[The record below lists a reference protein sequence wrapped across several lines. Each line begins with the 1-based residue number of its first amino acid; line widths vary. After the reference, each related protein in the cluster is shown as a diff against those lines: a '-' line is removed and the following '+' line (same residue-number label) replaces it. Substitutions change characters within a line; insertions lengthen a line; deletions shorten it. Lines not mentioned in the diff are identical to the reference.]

1 MNTFRFVMR
10 ILSAL
15 LLTTVAA
22 CMGAETGSGNNTQE
36 TCAGPLGAP
45 MNISGIN
52 ALAAC
57 CQAEGGKAH
66 CLADDK
72 VPAEIQ
78 PFVSSCDG
86 GGYCI
91 PDSFLATGAAQPPK
105 TCTAFGGDG
114 ICLSKC
120 IPQVSENAGILKPD
134 VCDNADDLCVPC
146 INPLD
151 GEPTGACDLRTLARC
166 EGEDP
171 TNPVS
176 GGCDDPA
183 TCEYEASCPAV
194 IDPEALPSC
203 GADAH
208 CVDAAL
214 AGDQA
219 AQLAKCDDGV
229 KVCVPDAFL
238 ETGGKFTPITC
249 TSAGGAEGRC
259 LNTVIPQVA
268 AQAGLLPPAI
278 CAASEKCTPC
288 FSPIDGS
295 DTGACKLSCDP
306 GPSQPA
312 TTFASCCDGRAK
324 CVPASSIP
332 DAQEEQLSEQECED
346 DAPGAL
352 CVPNE
357 IIANGPFPACEAD
370 SFILGDYTGV
380 CLSTCLDFGIQGI
393 ALAKGNCQSG
403 FKCAPCEQNGQPT
416 GAPGC
421 PP

>member
-1 MNTFRFVMR
+1 MK
-10 ILSAL
+10 ILGVL
-15 LLTTVAA
+15 LLTFAA
-22 CMGAETGSGNNTQE
+22 CMPSPEPTGGNTQE

-45 MNISGIN
+45 MNLSGIN
-52 ALAAC
+52 ALEAC
-57 CQAEGGKAH
+57 CQAEEGKAH

-78 PFVSSCDG
+78 PFLATCTS

-91 PDSFLATGAAQPPK
+91 PDGFLKTGAAQPPK

-114 ICLSKC
+114 VCLSKC
-120 IPQVSENAGILKPD
+120 IPQVSENAALLRQD
-134 VCDNADDLCVPC
+134 VCDDIDELCVPC
-146 INPLD
+146 ISPLD
-151 GEPTGACDLRTLARC
+151 DMPTGACELRTLARC

-171 TNPVS
+171 GDQAT

-183 TCEYEASCPAV
+183 TCNYDATCAPV
-194 IDPEALPSC
+194 IDPATLPAC

-208 CVDAAL
+208 CVDAVL

-219 AQLAKCDDGV
+219 AQLAKCEDGV

-238 ETGGKFTPITC
+238 KTGGKFTAATC

-268 AQAGLLPPAI
+268 AQAALLPQDI

-288 FSPIDGS
+288 YSPLDGTE
-295 DTGACKLSCDP
+295 TGACRLSCDA
-306 GPSQPA
+306 GPTKPA
-312 TTFASCCDGRAK
+312 VTFASCCDGRAK
-324 CVPASSIP
+324 CVPATSIP
-332 DAQEEQLSEQECED
+332 DDQEDQLSEQECQD
-346 DAPGAL
+346 TAAGSL

-357 IIANGPFPACEAD
+357 IIANGPFPTCSAN
-370 SFILGDYTGV
+370 SFLLGNYTGV
-380 CLSTCLDFGIQGI
+380 CLSDCLDFGIQGI
-393 ALAKGNCQSG
+393 ALAKGNCQSN

>member
-1 MNTFRFVMR
+1 MR
-10 ILSAL
+10 ILSAP
-15 LLTTVAA
+15 LLTLAA
-22 CMGAETGSGNNTQE
+22 CMPGAETTGGNEQQ

-52 ALAAC
+52 ALTAS
-57 CQAEGGKAH
+57 CQEQGGAAH

-78 PFVSSCDG
+78 PFVETCTT

-91 PDSFLATGAAQPPK
+91 PDGFLATGASQPPK

-114 ICLSKC
+114 VCLSKC
-120 IPQVSENAGILKPD
+120 IPQVAENAGILRAD
-134 VCDNADDLCVPC
+134 VCDGADDLCVPC

-151 GEPTGACDLRTLARC
+151 GMPTGACDLRELARC

-171 TNPVS
+171 GPNNPVN
-176 GGCDDPA
+176 GCDAPA
-183 TCEYEASCPAV
+183 TCDYEASCDPV
-194 IDPEALPSC
+194 IDPSTLPSC

-208 CVDAAL
+208 CVDAVL

-238 ETGGKFTPITC
+238 VTGGKFTPATC

-259 LNTVIPQVA
+259 LNVVIPQVA
-268 AQAGLLPPAI
+268 EQAGLLPQDT

-288 FSPIDGS
+288 FSPLDGS
-295 DTGACKLSCDP
+295 DTGACRLSCDA
-306 GPSQPA
+306 GPTQPA

-324 CVPASSIP
+324 CVPATSIP
-332 DAQEEQLSEQECED
+332 DDQEDQLSAQECED

-357 IIANGPFPACEAD
+357 IIAGGPFPTCNAN
-370 SFILGDYTGV
+370 SLILGSYTGV

-403 FKCAPCEQNGQPT
+403 FKCAPCLQNGQPT